1 MIAYIFL
8 VIGVFMKLSEFKN
21 KETDGI
27 KQTEQ
32 KQTNESSNKS
42 VEEMYNNYKN
52 MNSTQLMQELF
63 SQVNMQKQN
72 GTFNFDKLNES
83 INQVL
88 PYLGEEQK
96 NNLLSILNSLK

>member
-1 MIAYIFL
+1 
-8 VIGVFMKLSEFKN
+8 MKLSEFKN

-27 KQTEQ
+27 KPTEQ
-32 KQTNESSNKS
+32 KQANESSNKS

-52 MNSTQLMQELF
+52 MNSAQLMQELF